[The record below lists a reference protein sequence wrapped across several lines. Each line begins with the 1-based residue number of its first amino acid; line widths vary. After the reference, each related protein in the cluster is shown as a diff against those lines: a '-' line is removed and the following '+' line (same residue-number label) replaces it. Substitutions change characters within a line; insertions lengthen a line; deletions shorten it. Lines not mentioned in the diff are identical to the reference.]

1 MKASRAALCLLLGA
15 LALFAALSYH
25 LIPTGTTGNIIAA
38 AAAGVMLLGI
48 FLSGQDL
55 PRST

>member
-1 MKASRAALCLLLGA
+1 MNASRGALCLLLGA

-25 LIPTGTTGNIIAA
+25 WIPTGITGAIVAA
-38 AAAGVMLLGI
+38 AAAGVMLLGF

>member
-15 LALFAALSYH
+15 LALFAALSYGW
-25 LIPTGTTGNIIAA
+25 IPSGATAGIVAA